1 MAITLSHGGPTMYR
15 SPARSRHVLVGTIR
29 GVVCME
35 RDDDG
40 PGWHVAHRSL
50 SDKHIHALLR
60 EPESGAI
67 FAGANHG
74 SIFASLDE
82 GRTWEPRDHGLTEH
96 DVYSLACS
104 RLPEGTRIF
113 AGTEPAHLFQSED
126 LGRHWAELPAL
137 RSGDTSRWSFPAPP
151 HVAHTKHIAV
161 HPHDPQT
168 MFVGIEQGG
177 LLKTTDAGR
186 TFQVISGTDDDVHRT
201 VINPRNPDEMFV
213 TTGIGMYVTVDGG
226 KTWEQRTDQQHEIG
240 GYPDLLVH
248 HPQRPELM
256 FVASAEKGPGT
267 WFREHYAGSRISRS
281 ADGGRTWQA
290 VRHGFPDRPLRT
302 AFEAMCLEDWGA
314 SFSLF
319 GATATGEV
327 WCSDDGG
334 EHWSEVLSGLAPIS
348 KGPHYQAFMAA

>member
-1 MAITLSHGGPTMYR
+1 MILTLRFVASGLPSSMPVDTRRERPNASRRGSPVRIEARSREKETVMVITLSHGGPTMYR

-29 GVVCME
+29 GVVCMG

-74 SIFASLDE
+74 SVCASLDE
-82 GRTWEPRDHGLTEH
+82 VGTWEPRDHGLTEH

-151 HVAHTKHIAV
+151 HVAHTKHHRRTPPRPPDHVRRHGA
-161 HPHDPQT
+161 
-168 MFVGIEQGG
+168 GG
-177 LLKTTDAGR
+177 SLET
-186 TFQVISGTDDDVHRT
+186 HR
-201 VINPRNPDEMFV
+201 R
-213 TTGIGMYVTVDGG
+213 G
-226 KTWEQRTDQQHEIG
+226 
-240 GYPDLLVH
+240 PDL
-248 HPQRPELM
+248 
-256 FVASAEKGPGT
+256 PGDL
-267 WFREHYAGSRISRS
+267 G
-281 ADGGRTWQA
+281 DGR
-290 VRHGFPDRPLRT
+290 
-302 AFEAMCLEDWGA
+302 
-314 SFSLF
+314 
-319 GATATGEV
+319 
-327 WCSDDGG
+327 
-334 EHWSEVLSGLAPIS
+334 
-348 KGPHYQAFMAA
+348 